1 MEYIIRELEKFYYL
15 YEELIIKDR
24 AYYLAIIIDDNK
36 IIMNIVK
43 NGEIDEEVELIFQD
57 KEIKLYRYLVI
68 RLFLTILGNV
78 VIHNDKNI
86 FYNDKQ
92 RENIKFI
99 VGDIDIYKI
108 LLEIK
113 EIQMDMIINKDS
125 KLIRDMYRDIP
136 IRYRIRNKK
145 YEEELERRYQLSR
158 KILKVGK
165 YL

>member
-57 KEIKLYRYLVI
+57 KERKLYRYLVI

-145 YEEELERRYQLSR
+145 YEEELERRYQLFR

-165 YL
+165 

>member
-57 KEIKLYRYLVI
+57 KERKLYRYLVI

-99 VGDIDIYKI
+99 VGDIEIYKI

-113 EIQMDMIINKDS
+113 EIQKDMIINKDS

-165 YL
+165 

>member
-99 VGDIDIYKI
+99 IGDIDIYKI

-113 EIQMDMIINKDS
+113 EIQKDMIINKDS

-165 YL
+165 

>member
-113 EIQMDMIINKDS
+113 EIQKDMIINKDS

-165 YL
+165 